1 MIPLCFCI
9 KCACKKTTTQRTTQ
23 EPEREPERGILK
35 IADENE
41 KEEKRK
47 DEVQVQEAGRYF

>member
-9 KCACKKTTTQRTTQ
+9 KCACKKTTTQSTTQ
-23 EPEREPERGILK
+23 EPERGILK

-47 DEVQVQEAGRYF
+47 DDVQVQEAGRYF